1 MQIFQYVLNITSL
14 ITMNLGVFN
23 LIPFPALDGGRLLF
37 LAVEGIRRK
46 PISQEIESKIHF
58 VGIVLLM
65 LLMFFVLG
73 KDIIA
78 LIF

>member
-1 MQIFQYVLNITSL
+1 
-14 ITMNLGVFN
+14 MNLGVFN